1 MNNHKNSPLRKSGIA
16 AAVLTLMSA
25 ALSAQTVTLSG
36 IADAAARN
44 VSNTG
49 GSSVKSLSNPT
60 GVEFGMRHSF

>member
-25 ALSAQTVTLSG
+25 ALSAQTVTLSR

-49 GSSVKSLSNPT
+49 GSSVKSLSNST